1 MVIFVNTFLPT
12 NTTRKHITP
21 LNGERS
27 LVTLQMNRPR
37 SVGILATIT
46 ELQMAKW
53 AQSDEDDDDDDG
65 EGEEATE
72 EELGAAL

>member
-1 MVIFVNTFLPT
+1 M
-12 NTTRKHITP
+12 
-21 LNGERS
+21 
-27 LVTLQMNRPR
+27 TLQMNRPR
-37 SVGILATIT
+37 RVGMAATIT

-53 AQSDEDDDDDDG
+53 AQSDEDDDDDG

>member
-1 MVIFVNTFLPT
+1 
-12 NTTRKHITP
+12 
-21 LNGERS
+21 
-27 LVTLQMNRPR
+27 MNRPR